1 MPGFLI
7 GIVVGAVAASAYLK
21 KKGAA
26 QMGAATIGSTR
37 SSALDEGRVDELS
50 SAASTAS
57 PESTRLNAGDGTPG
71 TWGSSPSSTSSS
83 SLGGGV
89 PLVSGSSGSS
99 TSGTGLS
106 ENRH

>member
-1 MPGFLI
+1 MAGFLI

-26 QMGAATIGSTR
+26 QMGAATMGSSR

-57 PESTRLNAGDGTPG
+57 PESTRINAGDGTPG
-71 TWGSSPSSTSSS
+71 TWGSSPSSTSSVS
-83 SLGGGV
+83 GGV
-89 PLVSGSSGSS
+89 PLVSGSSSS
-99 TSGTGLS
+99 ASGTGLS

>member
-1 MPGFLI
+1 MAGFLI
-7 GIVVGAVAASAYLK
+7 GIVVGAVAASAYLNK
-21 KKGAA
+21 KIAA
-26 QMGAATIGSTR
+26 QTGAATMGSSR

-71 TWGSSPSSTSSS
+71 GWGSSPSSSS
-83 SLGGGV
+83 SLSGGT
-89 PLVSGSSGSS
+89 PLVSGTAGSS
-99 TSGTGLS
+99 APASGTGLS